1 MYNQHGHCPF
11 DFGSNIT
18 RRPAYHVMPETEGQN
33 CDGDMQF
40 SLFMQNQ
47 WKSSNRPFHIAP
59 IWLWG
64 SQSAPRT
71 HLAIAR
77 AVCKATAMNQL
88 YGSWFFGSRLPF
100 SALAPR
106 AGLQYISSRI
116 FWWKWISGNG
126 FREPEPWS
134 RGWKFGSMRAT
145 APELDWGPKSWNF
158 GSQTSSRAESQMAQ
172 LCVKRPIKKWFC
184 LKTECFGT

>member
-1 MYNQHGHCPF
+1 MHLHG
-11 DFGSNIT
+11 T
-18 RRPAYHVMPETEGQN
+18 A
-33 CDGDMQF
+33 
-40 SLFMQNQ
+40 SL
-47 WKSSNRPFHIAP
+47 RPFHIAP

-64 SQSAPRT
+64 SQSAART

-116 FWWKWISGNG
+116 FWWKWISGSAL
-126 FREPEPWS
+126 ESQS
-134 RGWKFGSMRAT
+134 RGAGAENLALWEPQLQSRIG
-145 APELDWGPKSWNF
+145 G
-158 GSQTSSRAESQMAQ
+158 QRAEIPAPKPAPDLKAVWLSYAWKGLASLIDQ
-172 LCVKRPIKKWFC
+172 PSNKK
-184 LKTECFGT
+184 K